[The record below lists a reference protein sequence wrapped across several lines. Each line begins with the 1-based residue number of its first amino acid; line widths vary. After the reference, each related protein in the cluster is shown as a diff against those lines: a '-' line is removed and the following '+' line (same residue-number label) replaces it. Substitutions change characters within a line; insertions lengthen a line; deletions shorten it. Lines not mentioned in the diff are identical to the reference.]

1 MYQLGRVNNAM
12 TCATTA
18 ATPFSMQ
25 DCTTVTIYAIGA
37 TSGNA
42 TVQQLTAASGGTAV
56 NFDGSD
62 AAHGDGITSYYR
74 WNNGTWT
81 LVTQAVAATFTLGTG
96 GLAACEIDATALS
109 DGYKFLSVSHSAAS
123 FVVVQGGLVRGRVPT
138 NLRSNI
144 A

>member
-12 TCATTA
+12 TSATTA
-18 ATPFSMQ
+18 ATPWRM
-25 DCTTVTIYAIGA
+25 DDHNTVTIYAIGA

-62 AAHGDGITSYYR
+62 AAHGDGITQYWR
-74 WNNGTWT
+74 WNNGLWT
-81 LVTQAVAATFTLGTG
+81 VVNQAAAATFTLGTG
-96 GLAACEIDATALS
+96 GLAACEIDATMLS
-109 DGYKFLSVSHSAAS
+109 DGYKYLSVSHATAS
-123 FVVVQGGLVRGRVPT
+123 FVVVLGGLVRGRTPS